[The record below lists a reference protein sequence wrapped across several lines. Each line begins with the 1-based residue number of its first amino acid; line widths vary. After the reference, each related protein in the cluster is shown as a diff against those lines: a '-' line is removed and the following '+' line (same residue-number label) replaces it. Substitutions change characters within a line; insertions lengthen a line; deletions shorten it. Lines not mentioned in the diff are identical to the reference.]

1 MSPESG
7 GTPEPDERS
16 PLSPRN
22 VAIGLGLF
30 VVFTAAGLAV
40 VAWWA
45 GRSDA
50 RVVSEIRHAK
60 AAWLLLAFGLTAT
73 EALAGGFRIWVL
85 ARETLPGFRV
95 LDGLR
100 THLYLLFAAGVT
112 PMQLGGGPAQYVVL
126 RARGLRP
133 HDALAV
139 LSISWVGG
147 MAALALLG
155 GGATAY
161 LAAAG
166 RIDVGAIVG
175 ALLFTVALFVA
186 IGLAVTVFP
195 TPVTRLLHGIRGMRR
210 GRVGR
215 RILRGAAR
223 YRRTIRL
230 FGSTKR
236 TAWAVNTA
244 INVVMVLLRGLE
256 GLAVAA
262 ALGVLVP
269 PLEGMA
275 RQMIQFAV
283 ISVAPSPAG
292 SGVAELTTV
301 GLMAAVVPASVIL
314 AYTILWRVFTSYLGV
329 AAGAGIVVRDLIA
342 PGRFGTRSRA

>member
-1 MSPESG
+1 LNTEP
-7 GTPEPDERS
+7 TLPTDPDERS

-50 RVVSEIRHAK
+50 EVVSEITHAK
-60 AAWLLLAFGLTAT
+60 TTWLLLALALTAT

-95 LDGLR
+95 RDGLR

-147 MAALALLG
+147 RCSA
-155 GGATAY
+155 GA
-161 LAAAG
+161 
-166 RIDVGAIVG
+166 R
-175 ALLFTVALFVA
+175 
-186 IGLAVTVFP
+186 
-195 TPVTRLLHGIRGMRR
+195 
-210 GRVGR
+210 
-215 RILRGAAR
+215 
-223 YRRTIRL
+223 RRTSPRPV
-230 FGSTKR
+230 GST
-236 TAWAVNTA
+236 WA
-244 INVVMVLLRGLE
+244 R
-256 GLAVAA
+256 
-262 ALGVLVP
+262 
-269 PLEGMA
+269 
-275 RQMIQFAV
+275 
-283 ISVAPSPAG
+283 SWAPSCSRWPC
-292 SGVAELTTV
+292 SWRS
-301 GLMAAVVPASVIL
+301 ASP
-314 AYTILWRVFTSYLGV
+314 S
-329 AAGAGIVVRDLIA
+329 
-342 PGRFGTRSRA
+342 PCSRRL